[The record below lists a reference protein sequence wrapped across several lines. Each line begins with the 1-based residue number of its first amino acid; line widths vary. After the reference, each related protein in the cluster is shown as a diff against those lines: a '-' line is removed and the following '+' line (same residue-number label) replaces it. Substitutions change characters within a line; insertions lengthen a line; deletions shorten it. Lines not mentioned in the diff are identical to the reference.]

1 VLVSTPQ
8 GELVLSLSKGDP
20 RTPERRAISTV
31 AAGGSYIMRISTTPA
46 TAAAMPERVVESLTF
61 SLNFSM
67 YGAPRKMNR
76 MQGRKG
82 KERARDEP

>member
-1 VLVSTPQ
+1 
-8 GELVLSLSKGDP
+8 
-20 RTPERRAISTV
+20 
-31 AAGGSYIMRISTTPA
+31 
-46 TAAAMPERVVESLTF
+46 MPERVVESLTF

-82 KERARDEP
+82 KKGARDEP